1 MAAIDYTISTPLYTL
16 PNEILVQILTPFTTR
31 ALLPLASVSHR
42 FHAVVLR
49 ILHYRLLLI
58 SSLKDYTLLLECFHP
73 ISKLTDPHFFCTYL
87 GTPGLN
93 DKYEGPGSLYESCTK
108 TSEYL
113 GRLSNVYSCFRPE
126 IDASETRD
134 EDDGNNDEIETP
146 MLVKKQVSLEEFEDF
161 SQLCSIVNLVKI
173 MPNSRM
179 LISAVTVEDGII
191 RVFRD
196 WLKRQSKRDQY
207 STTTTST
214 TTTAAHTGI
223 QQDEDDVLWV
233 NNKKTVG
240 LKLRVKEKR
249 WNRPMLPVLM
259 HRDEEGAN
267 HDWSTCRNLPA
278 QWWSRSYH
286 QESQHADRKPA
297 STSASTWTEP
307 LSKSHDRSSGRQR
320 ALEKMADK
328 EFFLSLLSSAATK
341 REAKAYLS
349 RFPSIRKTKVPT
361 TRHKETTVELQPSK
375 EIEKPGVNLGSF
387 YGATRSVLETPV
399 FRQGSTP
406 EIETAISIDEAL
418 HVALVKLSN
427 AQSLDDETLHGVA
440 TTLSQ
445 LTRLGMA
452 SCVVVDPGPVE
463 DEAAWRKAAAEQ
475 ADRLSAAID
484 ACDGGKARRLDSVLV
499 RNKDGE
505 LPKVISRQV
514 LLRPLRKNHIV
525 VVTPVAYSDQTSGLE
540 REHDPDEDPRITAE
554 KFAAL
559 QKEVSIDRLIV
570 LDPVG
575 GIPAFKGPQ
584 RSHVFVNME
593 QEFRDIEAELLEAMA
608 SFEYVDPGTE
618 DLSVAATKNNPI
630 SNFVATEVAP
640 LPQQQHKPVLE
651 NGVNNSA
658 IKGHIENLRLL
669 QQTLTLLPP
678 SSSGIITTPGDV
690 ANSARP
696 LQDVLSVSQVG
707 TRRSKNPLIHNLL
720 TDKPVYS
727 SSLPSERLG
736 QTTPSIVQSTFLK
749 RGMPLTILPDPRI
762 TPWSPDSPAGQHLT
776 LDDPRIDLPR
786 LVHLI
791 EDSFDRKLDVQ
802 DYLNRVNGRLA
813 GLIIAGE
820 YEGGAILTWE
830 TPPSIPESE
839 RNNPE
844 NVHRLVPYLDKF
856 AVLKRSQG
864 AGGVAD
870 VVFNAMVRSC
880 LPRGVCWRSRMDN
893 PVNKWYFERS
903 RGTWKLNGSNWAMF
917 WTTPGVPE
925 DDPLKFKDY
934 EAVCRSIQPSWADK
948 KAVVD

>member
-1 MAAIDYTISTPLYTL
+1 MAAIDTTPLYTL
-16 PNEILVQILTPFTTR
+16 PNEILVQILTPLTTR
-31 ALLPLASVSHR
+31 ALLPLSSVSQR

-49 ILHYRLLLI
+49 ILHYRILLI

-93 DKYEGPGSLYESCTK
+93 DKYDGPGSLYEGCK
-108 TSEYL
+108 TSESL
-113 GRLSNVYSCFRPE
+113 GKLSNVYSCFRPE
-126 IDASETRD
+126 VDLT
-134 EDDGNNDEIETP
+134 ETP
-146 MLVKKQVSLEEFEDF
+146 QNGDVDDNDDNDGEKTPLVKKQVSLEEFEDF

-179 LISAVTVEDGII
+179 LISAVTVEDGI
-191 RVFRD
+191 
-196 WLKRQSKRDQY
+196 KY
-207 STTTTST
+207 
-214 TTTAAHTGI
+214 
-223 QQDEDDVLWV
+223 
-233 NNKKTVG
+233 
-240 LKLRVKEKR
+240 
-249 WNRPMLPVLM
+249 
-259 HRDEEGAN
+259 
-267 HDWSTCRNLPA
+267 DWSTYRLPA
-278 QWWSRSYH
+278 RWWSHPRSYH
-286 QESQHADRKPA
+286 QESQHADRN
-297 STSASTWTEP
+297 SASASASAWTEP
-307 LSKSHDRSSGRQR
+307 LSKSHFRSSGRQR
-320 ALEKMADK
+320 AREKMADK

-349 RFPSIRKTKVPT
+349 RFPSVKKTKLPSAP
-361 TRHKETTVELQPSK
+361 RHKETAVEVQPSK

-387 YGATRSVLETPV
+387 YGATRSVLDTPV

-406 EIETAISIDEAL
+406 ELEAAINIDEAL

-427 AQSLDDETLHGVA
+427 ARSLDDETLHGVA

-463 DEAAWRKAAAEQ
+463 DETTWRKAAAEQ

-499 RNKDGE
+499 RKKDGE

-525 VVTPVAYSDQTSGLE
+525 VVTPVAYSEQKCRASSVPSNDVMIALTRELAGLE
-540 REHDPDEDPRITAE
+540 RKHDPDEDPRVTAE
-554 KFAAL
+554 NFAAL
-559 QKEVSIDRLIV
+559 QKEVSVDRLIV

-593 QEFRDIEAELLEAMA
+593 QEFKDIEAELQEAMA
-608 SFEYVDPGTE
+608 SLESYVLPDIESDIST
-618 DLSVAATKNNPI
+618 AAIKSNPI
-630 SNFVATEVAP
+630 SNFVATEVTP
-640 LPQQQHKPVLE
+640 LPQQQHKPAIE
-651 NGVNNSA
+651 NGGVMNSA
-658 IKGHIENLRLL
+658 LKGHIENLRLL

-678 SSSGIITTPGDV
+678 SSSGIITTPRDV

-696 LQDVLSVSQVG
+696 QQDVLSVSQVG

-762 TPWSPDSPAGQHLT
+762 TPWSPDSPSGQHLT

-791 EDSFDRKLDVQ
+791 EDSFNRKLNVQ

-844 NVHRLVPYLDKF
+844 NLPRLVPYLDKF

-870 VVFNAMVRSC
+870 IVFNAMVRTC
-880 LPRGVCWRSRMDN
+880 LPQGVCWRSRMDN

-925 DDPLKFKDY
+925 DDPLRFKDY

>member
-1 MAAIDYTISTPLYTL
+1 
-16 PNEILVQILTPFTTR
+16 
-31 ALLPLASVSHR
+31 
-42 FHAVVLR
+42 
-49 ILHYRLLLI
+49 
-58 SSLKDYTLLLECFHP
+58 
-73 ISKLTDPHFFCTYL
+73 
-87 GTPGLN
+87 
-93 DKYEGPGSLYESCTK
+93 
-108 TSEYL
+108 
-113 GRLSNVYSCFRPE
+113 
-126 IDASETRD
+126 
-134 EDDGNNDEIETP
+134 
-146 MLVKKQVSLEEFEDF
+146 
-161 SQLCSIVNLVKI
+161 
-173 MPNSRM
+173 
-179 LISAVTVEDGII
+179 
-191 RVFRD
+191 
-196 WLKRQSKRDQY
+196 
-207 STTTTST
+207 
-214 TTTAAHTGI
+214 
-223 QQDEDDVLWV
+223 
-233 NNKKTVG
+233 
-240 LKLRVKEKR
+240 
-249 WNRPMLPVLM
+249 
-259 HRDEEGAN
+259 
-267 HDWSTCRNLPA
+267 
-278 QWWSRSYH
+278 
-286 QESQHADRKPA
+286 
-297 STSASTWTEP
+297 
-307 LSKSHDRSSGRQR
+307 
-320 ALEKMADK
+320 MADK

-341 REAKAYLS
+341 REARAYLS
-349 RFPSIRKTKVPT
+349 RFPSVKKTKLPSA
-361 TRHKETTVELQPSK
+361 RHKEIAVEKELPK
-375 EIEKPGVNLGSF
+375 EIQKPGVNLGSF

-406 EIETAISIDEAL
+406 EIETVLDIDEAL
-418 HVALVKLSN
+418 HVALVKLTN

-440 TTLSQ
+440 LTLSQ

-463 DEAAWRKAAAEQ
+463 DAKKWRKAAAEQ
-475 ADRLSAAID
+475 VDRLSAAID

-499 RNKDGE
+499 RNKNGE

-525 VVTPVAYSDQTSGLE
+525 VVTPVAYSEQTCKASSVSSNDVMLALTRELAGLE
-540 REHDPDEDPRITAE
+540 RKHDPDEDPRVTAE
-554 KFAAL
+554 NFAAL
-559 QKEVSIDRLIV
+559 QKEVSIGRLIV

-584 RSHVFVNME
+584 RAHVFVNME
-593 QEFRDIEAELLEAMA
+593 QEFRDIEAELQEAMA
-608 SFEYVDPGTE
+608 SLEAYINPETE
-618 DLSVAATKNNPI
+618 SDLSAAATKSNPI
-630 SNFVATEVAP
+630 SNFVATEVTP
-640 LPQQQHKPVLE
+640 LPIHQPHKALPE
-651 NGVNNSA
+651 NGGVMSSA
-658 IKGHIENLRLL
+658 LKGHIENLRLL

-678 SSSGIITTPGDV
+678 SSSGIITTPRDV

-696 LQDVLSVSQVG
+696 QQDILSVSQVG

-736 QTTPSIVQSTFLK
+736 QTTAPSIVQSTFLK

-762 TPWSPDSPAGQHLT
+762 APWSPDSPDGQHLT

-830 TPPSIPESE
+830 TPPSIPEAE
-839 RNNPE
+839 RNAPE
-844 NVHRLVPYLDKF
+844 NLPRLVPYLDKF

-870 VVFNAMVRSC
+870 IVFNAMVRTC